1 MANKKQQIVYIHGG
15 FTFKNLKDFV
25 SHLKTREIKLI
36 RNKKWHEDY
45 LDKKLGSDFDIIRPR
60 MPFVENAKYYLWKIN
75 FERYFPYLRNNV
87 ILIGGSLGGI
97 FLARYLSENIFPR
110 KIKSV
115 YLVCAPFDNSVDG
128 EDLVGGFRLK
138 ADLSLIEKNCSDIN
152 FLFSRNDDVVPVLHA
167 AKYAKKLPRA
177 KIYIYDHIP
186 GHFLVSELPEIV
198 KMIKSDSK

>member
-1 MANKKQQIVYIHGG
+1 MVNKKQQILYVHGG
-15 FTFKNLKDFV
+15 FTFKNLKDCV
-25 SHLKTREIKLI
+25 HHLRTREIKLI

-45 LDKKLGSDFDIIRPR
+45 LDKKLGTDFEIIRPR

-75 FERYFPYLRNNV
+75 FERYFPYLRNNI
-87 ILIGGSLGGI
+87 ILVGGSLGGI
-97 FLARYLSENIFPR
+97 FLARYLSENIFPY

-115 YLVCAPFDNSVDG
+115 YLVCTPFDNSVDG

-138 ADLSLIEKNCSDIN
+138 SDLSLIEKNCSNIN
-152 FLFSRNDDVVPVLHA
+152 FLFSRNDDVVPVSHA